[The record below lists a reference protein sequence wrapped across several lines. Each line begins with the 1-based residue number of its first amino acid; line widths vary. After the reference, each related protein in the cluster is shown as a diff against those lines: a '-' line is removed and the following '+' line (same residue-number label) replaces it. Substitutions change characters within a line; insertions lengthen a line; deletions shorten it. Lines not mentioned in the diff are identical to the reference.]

1 MEEKEMSKKNNP
13 KREDVIKISQ
23 ELVRYDGDINK
34 VFDAIDGRFS
44 KDMINKIKCKRY
56 MAAVS
61 NLYFNRNTFKNS
73 GKNNHLDV
81 VANLSPVAPSFTN
94 DTPTSSDSDKPKKKR
109 TFISEGT
116 VRDICKYLV
125 EFDGDI
131 NDTYEKT
138 KLFENVTKS
147 KIRDI
152 KSKKSHKKISDEYFT
167 EGAFENH
174 SVKKKLILEDID
186 CHGIM
191 RFKHE
196 DEDGVVSTDG
206 SITSLQMNP
215 MYNMSVEEFIYE
227 ATKAFKRKP
236 FDVVINVVC
245 GMISEKPDEMLS
257 VQPHVLFSDNS
268 VQFDGLI
275 RQVIM
280 KMSVYEVLDMLRYE
294 M

>member
-23 ELVRYDGDINK
+23 ELVRYDGDIDK
-34 VFDAIDGRFS
+34 VFDAIDGCFS

-61 NLYFNRNTFKNS
+61 NLYFNRNTFKNFD
-73 GKNNHLDV
+73 KNNHLDV
-81 VANLSPVAPSFTN
+81 VANISPVAPSFTTSK
-94 DTPTSSDSDKPKKKR
+94 DTPSASDKPKKKK
-109 TFISEGT
+109 TFISEEA

-138 KLFENVTKS
+138 KHFENVMKS

-152 KSKKSHKKISDEYFT
+152 KSKRAHKKISDEYFT

-174 SVKKKLILEDID
+174 SVKKNLVLDDID
-186 CHGIM
+186 CHGVM
-191 RFKHE
+191 RFKNE
-196 DEDGVVSTDG
+196 NEDGVVYTDG
-206 SITSLQMNP
+206 GITSLQMNP
-215 MYNMSVEEFIYE
+215 MYNMSVEEFIDE
-227 ATKAFKRKP
+227 AVKAFRKKP
-236 FDVVINVVC
+236 FDEVVRSI
-245 GMISEKPDEMLS
+245 GK
-257 VQPHVLFSDNS
+257 VQTKLFSEDSN
-268 VQFDGLI
+268 VQFDELI
-275 RQVIM
+275 KAVIM
-280 KMSVYEVLDMLRYE
+280 KMPVYDVLGMLRN

>member
-23 ELVRYDGDINK
+23 ELVRYDGDVDK
-34 VFDAIDGRFS
+34 VFDAIDGSFS

-61 NLYFNRNTFKNS
+61 NLYFNRNTFKNFD
-73 GKNNHLDV
+73 KNNHLDV
-81 VANLSPVAPSFTN
+81 VANISPVAPSFTTSK
-94 DTPTSSDSDKPKKKR
+94 DTPSASDKPKKKR
-109 TFISEGT
+109 TFISEEA

-138 KLFENVTKS
+138 KHFENVMKS

-152 KSKKSHKKISDEYFT
+152 KSKRAHKKISDEYFT
-167 EGAFENH
+167 EDAFE
-174 SVKKKLILEDID
+174 KRKLVLEDID

-191 RFKHE
+191 RFKRENE
-196 DEDGVVSTDG
+196 DEKKDVYTDG
-206 SITSLQMNP
+206 GITSLQMNP
-215 MYNMSVEEFIYE
+215 MYNMSVEEFIDE
-227 ATKAFKRKP
+227 AVKAFKKKP
-236 FDVVINVVC
+236 FDEVVRSI
-245 GMISEKPDEMLS
+245 GK
-257 VQPHVLFSDNS
+257 VQTELFSGENS
-268 VQFDGLI
+268 NVQFDELI
-275 RQVIM
+275 KAVIM
-280 KMSVYEVLDMLRYE
+280 KMPVYDVLDMLRN

>member
-23 ELVRYDGDINK
+23 ELVRYDGDVDK
-34 VFDAIDGRFS
+34 VFDAIDGSFS

-61 NLYFNRNTFKNS
+61 NLYFNRNTFKNFD
-73 GKNNHLDV
+73 KNNHLDV
-81 VANLSPVAPSFTN
+81 IANISPVAPSFTTSK
-94 DTPTSSDSDKPKKKR
+94 DTPSASDKPKKKR
-109 TFISEGT
+109 TFITEET

-138 KLFENVTKS
+138 KHFENVMKS

-152 KSKKSHKKISDEYFT
+152 KTKKAHKKISDEYFS

-174 SVKKKLILEDID
+174 SACRGV
-186 CHGIM
+186 M
-191 RFKHE
+191 TFKRE
-196 DEDGVVSTDG
+196 NEDGVVYTDG
-206 SITSLQMNP
+206 GITSLQMNP
-215 MYNMSVEEFIYE
+215 MYNMSVEEFIDE
-227 ATKAFKRKP
+227 AVKAFRKKP
-236 FDVVINVVC
+236 FDEVVRSI
-245 GMISEKPDEMLS
+245 GK
-257 VQPHVLFSDNS
+257 VQSGLFNGENS
-268 VQFDGLI
+268 NVQFDELI
-275 RQVIM
+275 KAIIM
-280 KMSVYEVLDMLRYE
+280 KMPVYDVLGMLRN

>member
-23 ELVRYDGDINK
+23 ELVRYDGDVDK
-34 VFDAIDGRFS
+34 VFDAIDGSFS

-61 NLYFNRNTFKNS
+61 NLYFNRNTFKNFD
-73 GKNNHLDV
+73 KNNHLDV
-81 VANLSPVAPSFTN
+81 VANISPVAPSFTTSK
-94 DTPTSSDSDKPKKKR
+94 DTPSASDKPKKKR
-109 TFISEGT
+109 TFITEET
-116 VRDICKYLV
+116 VRDICKYLL

-138 KLFENVTKS
+138 KHFENVTKS

-152 KSKKSHKKISDEYFT
+152 KTKKAHKKISDEYFT
-167 EGAFENH
+167 ESAFENH
-174 SVKKKLILEDID
+174 SVKKNLVLEDID

-196 DEDGVVSTDG
+196 NEDGVVYTDG
-206 SITSLQMNP
+206 CVTSLQMNP
-215 MYNMSVEEFIYE
+215 MYNMSVEEFIDE
-227 ATKAFKRKP
+227 AVKAFRKKP
-236 FDVVINVVC
+236 FDEVVRSI
-245 GMISEKPDEMLS
+245 GK
-257 VQPHVLFSDNS
+257 VQTKLFSEDSN
-268 VQFDGLI
+268 VQFDELI
-275 RQVIM
+275 KAVIM
-280 KMSVYEVLDMLRYE
+280 KMPVHDVLGMLRN

>member
-1 MEEKEMSKKNNP
+1 MSKKNNP

-23 ELVRYDGDINK
+23 ELVRYDGDVDK
-34 VFDAIDGRFS
+34 VFDAIDGCFS

-61 NLYFNRNTFKNS
+61 NLYFNRNAFKNFD
-73 GKNNHLDV
+73 KNNHLDV

-94 DTPTSSDSDKPKKKR
+94 DTPTSSDKPKKKR
-109 TFISEGT
+109 TFISEEA

-138 KLFENVTKS
+138 KRFENVTKS

-152 KSKKSHKKISDEYFT
+152 KSKRAHKKISDEYFT

-174 SVKKKLILEDID
+174 SVKKNLVLDNID
-186 CHGIM
+186 CHGVM
-191 RFKHE
+191 RFKNE
-196 DEDGVVSTDG
+196 NEDGVVYTDG
-206 SITSLQMNP
+206 GITSLQMNP
-215 MYNMSVEEFIYE
+215 MYNMSVEEFIDE
-227 ATKAFKRKP
+227 AVKAFKKKP
-236 FDVVINVVC
+236 FDEVVRSI
-245 GMISEKPDEMLS
+245 GK
-257 VQPHVLFSDNS
+257 VQTKLFSEDSN
-268 VQFDGLI
+268 VQFDELI
-275 RQVIM
+275 KAVIM
-280 KMSVYEVLDMLRYE
+280 KMPVYDVLGMLRN

>member
-23 ELVRYDGDINK
+23 ELVRYDGDIDK
-34 VFDAIDGRFS
+34 VFDAIDGCFS

-61 NLYFNRNTFKNS
+61 NLYFNRNTFKNFD
-73 GKNNHLDV
+73 KNNHLDV
-81 VANLSPVAPSFTN
+81 VANISPVAPSFTTSK
-94 DTPTSSDSDKPKKKR
+94 DTPSASDKPKKKK
-109 TFISEGT
+109 TFISEEA

-138 KLFENVTKS
+138 KHFENVMKS

-152 KSKKSHKKISDEYFT
+152 KSKRAHKKISDEYFT

-174 SVKKKLILEDID
+174 SVKKNLVLDNID
-186 CHGIM
+186 CHGVM
-191 RFKHE
+191 RFKNE
-196 DEDGVVSTDG
+196 NEDGVVYTDG
-206 SITSLQMNP
+206 GITSLQMNP
-215 MYNMSVEEFIYE
+215 MYNMSVEEFIDE
-227 ATKAFKRKP
+227 AVKAFKKKP
-236 FDVVINVVC
+236 FDEVVRSI
-245 GMISEKPDEMLS
+245 GK
-257 VQPHVLFSDNS
+257 VQTKLFSEDSN
-268 VQFDGLI
+268 VQFDELI
-275 RQVIM
+275 KAVIM
-280 KMSVYEVLDMLRYE
+280 KMPAYDVLGMLRN

>member
-23 ELVRYDGDINK
+23 ELVRYDGDVDK
-34 VFDAIDGRFS
+34 VFDAIDGCFS

-61 NLYFNRNTFKNS
+61 NLYFNRNTFKNFD
-73 GKNNHLDV
+73 KNNHLDV
-81 VANLSPVAPSFTN
+81 VANISPVAPSFTSN
-94 DTPTSSDSDKPKKKR
+94 DTSISSDKPKKKK
-109 TFISEGT
+109 TFISEEA

-138 KLFENVTKS
+138 KHFENVMKS

-152 KSKKSHKKISDEYFT
+152 KSKRAHKKISDEYFT

-174 SVKKKLILEDID
+174 SVKKNLVLDNID
-186 CHGIM
+186 CHGVM
-191 RFKHE
+191 RFKNE
-196 DEDGVVSTDG
+196 NEDGVVYTDG
-206 SITSLQMNP
+206 GITSLQMNS
-215 MYNMSVEEFIYE
+215 MYNMSVEEFIDE
-227 ATKAFKRKP
+227 AVKAFKKKP
-236 FDVVINVVC
+236 FDEVVRSI
-245 GMISEKPDEMLS
+245 GK
-257 VQPHVLFSDNS
+257 VQTKLFSEDSN
-268 VQFDGLI
+268 VQFDELI
-275 RQVIM
+275 KAIIM
-280 KMSVYEVLDMLRYE
+280 KMPVHDVLDMLRN

>member
-1 MEEKEMSKKNNP
+1 MSKKNNP

-23 ELVRYDGDINK
+23 ELVRYDGDVDK

-61 NLYFNRNTFKNS
+61 NLYFNRNTFKNFD
-73 GKNNHLDV
+73 KNNHLDV
-81 VANLSPVAPSFTN
+81 VANISPVAPSFTSN
-94 DTPTSSDSDKPKKKR
+94 DTSISSDKPKKKR
-109 TFISEGT
+109 TFISEEA

-138 KLFENVTKS
+138 KHFENVMKS

-152 KSKKSHKKISDEYFT
+152 KSKRAHKKISDEYFA

-174 SVKKKLILEDID
+174 SVKKNLVLDNID
-186 CHGIM
+186 CRGVM
-191 RFKHE
+191 TFKRE
-196 DEDGVVSTDG
+196 NEDGVVYTDG
-206 SITSLQMNP
+206 GITSLQMNP
-215 MYNMSVEEFIYE
+215 MYNMSVEEFIDE
-227 ATKAFKRKP
+227 AVKAFKKKP
-236 FDVVINVVC
+236 FDEVVRSI
-245 GMISEKPDEMLS
+245 GK
-257 VQPHVLFSDNS
+257 VQTKLFSEDSN
-268 VQFDGLI
+268 VQFDELI
-275 RQVIM
+275 KTVIM
-280 KMSVYEVLDMLRYE
+280 KMPVYDVLGMLRN

>member
-23 ELVRYDGDINK
+23 ELVRYDGDVDK
-34 VFDAIDGRFS
+34 VFDAIDGSFS

-61 NLYFNRNTFKNS
+61 NLYFNRNAFKNFD
-73 GKNNHLDV
+73 KNNHLDV
-81 VANLSPVAPSFTN
+81 VADISPVAPSFTTSN
-94 DTPTSSDSDKPKKKR
+94 DTSISSDKPKKKR
-109 TFISEGT
+109 TFISEKA

-138 KLFENVTKS
+138 KHFENVMKS

-152 KSKKSHKKISDEYFT
+152 KSKRAHKKISDEYFT
-167 EGAFENH
+167 EDAFE
-174 SVKKKLILEDID
+174 KRKLVLEDID

-191 RFKHE
+191 RFKRENE
-196 DEDGVVSTDG
+196 DEKKDVYTDG
-206 SITSLQMNP
+206 GITSLQMNP
-215 MYNMSVEEFIYE
+215 MYNMSVEEFIDE
-227 ATKAFKRKP
+227 AVKAFKKKP
-236 FDVVINVVC
+236 FDEVVRSI
-245 GMISEKPDEMLS
+245 GK
-257 VQPHVLFSDNS
+257 VQTKLFSEDSN
-268 VQFDGLI
+268 VQFDELI
-275 RQVIM
+275 KAVIM
-280 KMSVYEVLDMLRYE
+280 KMPVYDVLGMLRN

>member
-23 ELVRYDGDINK
+23 ELVRYDGDIDK
-34 VFDAIDGRFS
+34 VFDAIDGCFS

-61 NLYFNRNTFKNS
+61 NLYFNRNTFKNFD
-73 GKNNHLDV
+73 KNNHLDV
-81 VANLSPVAPSFTN
+81 VANISPVAPSFTTSK
-94 DTPTSSDSDKPKKKR
+94 DTPSASDKPKKKK
-109 TFISEGT
+109 TFISEEA

-138 KLFENVTKS
+138 KHFENVMKS

-152 KSKKSHKKISDEYFT
+152 KSKRAHKKISDEYFT

-174 SVKKKLILEDID
+174 SVKKNLVLDNID
-186 CHGIM
+186 CHGVM
-191 RFKHE
+191 RFKNENE
-196 DEDGVVSTDG
+196 DEVVYTDG
-206 SITSLQMNP
+206 GITSLQMNP
-215 MYNMSVEEFIYE
+215 MYNMSVEEFIDE
-227 ATKAFKRKP
+227 AVKAFRKKP
-236 FDVVINVVC
+236 FDEVVRSI
-245 GMISEKPDEMLS
+245 GK
-257 VQPHVLFSDNS
+257 VQQAELFSGENS
-268 VQFDGLI
+268 NVQFDELI
-275 RQVIM
+275 KAVIM
-280 KMSVYEVLDMLRYE
+280 KMPVYDVLDMLRN

>member
-23 ELVRYDGDINK
+23 ELVRYDGDVDK
-34 VFDAIDGRFS
+34 VFDAIDGCFS

-61 NLYFNRNTFKNS
+61 NLYFNRNAFKNFD
-73 GKNNHLDV
+73 KNNHLDV
-81 VANLSPVAPSFTN
+81 VANISPVAPSFTSN
-94 DTPTSSDSDKPKKKR
+94 DTSISSDKPKKKR
-109 TFISEGT
+109 TFISEEA

-138 KLFENVTKS
+138 KHFENVMKS

-152 KSKKSHKKISDEYFT
+152 KSKRAHKKISDEYFT
-167 EGAFENH
+167 EGAFE
-174 SVKKKLILEDID
+174 KRKLVLEDID

-191 RFKHE
+191 RFKRENE
-196 DEDGVVSTDG
+196 DEKKDVYTDG
-206 SITSLQMNP
+206 GITSLQMNP
-215 MYNMSVEEFIYE
+215 MYNMSVEEFIDE
-227 ATKAFKRKP
+227 AVKAFKKKP
-236 FDVVINVVC
+236 FDEVVRS
-245 GMISEKPDEMLS
+245 ISK
-257 VQPHVLFSDNS
+257 VQTKLFSEDSN
-268 VQFDGLI
+268 VQFDELI
-275 RQVIM
+275 KAVIM
-280 KMSVYEVLDMLRYE
+280 KMPVYDVLGMLRN

>member
-23 ELVRYDGDINK
+23 ELVRYDGDVDK

-61 NLYFNRNTFKNS
+61 NLYFNRNTFKNFD
-73 GKNNHLDV
+73 KNNHLDV
-81 VANLSPVAPSFTN
+81 VANISPVAPSFTTSK
-94 DTPTSSDSDKPKKKR
+94 DTPSASDKPKKKR
-109 TFISEGT
+109 TFISEEA

-138 KLFENVTKS
+138 KHFENVTKS

-152 KSKKSHKKISDEYFT
+152 KTKKAHKKISDEYFT

-174 SVKKKLILEDID
+174 SACRGV
-186 CHGIM
+186 M
-191 RFKHE
+191 TFKRE
-196 DEDGVVSTDG
+196 NEDGVVYTDEG
-206 SITSLQMNP
+206 ITSLQMNP
-215 MYNMSVEEFIYE
+215 MYNMSVEEFIDE
-227 ATKAFKRKP
+227 AVKAFRKKP
-236 FDVVINVVC
+236 FDEVVRSI
-245 GMISEKPDEMLS
+245 GK
-257 VQPHVLFSDNS
+257 VQTKLFSEDSN
-268 VQFDGLI
+268 VQFDELI
-275 RQVIM
+275 KAVIM
-280 KMSVYEVLDMLRYE
+280 KMPVYDVLDMLRN